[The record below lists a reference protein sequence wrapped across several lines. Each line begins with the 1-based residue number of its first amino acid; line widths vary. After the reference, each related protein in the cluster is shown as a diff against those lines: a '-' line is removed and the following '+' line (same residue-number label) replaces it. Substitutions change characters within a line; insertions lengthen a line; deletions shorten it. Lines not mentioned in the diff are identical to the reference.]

1 MSLDMCIDRSMLLT
15 SLDLTIT
22 LIYAVYVLLL
32 QFSLKAFASV
42 SVQNLYLDIIT
53 HYIHS
58 VK

>member
-1 MSLDMCIDRSMLLT
+1 MLLT

-32 QFSLKAFASV
+32 QFSLKPFASLL
-42 SVQNLYLDIIT
+42 VQKLSLDIIT